1 MVWRCVRFGG
11 AGRAY
16 KPVTHGA
23 ASMSSARASA
33 TRVVIERD
41 DVELWRGV
49 LFFFER
55 GLAVRVIV

>member
-1 MVWRCVRFGG
+1 MEKCLFGG

-41 DVELWRGV
+41 DVELWSGV
-49 LFFFER
+49 LFFFR
-55 GLAVRVIV
+55 TRIDILGIL